1 MLLRNCRFI
10 ITQNQKREI
19 LENKDILIEN
29 GKVMEIG
36 NVTEMGNNLSKKDE
50 FIDCSDKIIIPGLIN
65 CHTHAAMNLLR
76 GVSDDKNLQE
86 WLNED
91 IWPRETKINGE
102 FCYQGTL
109 LAAGEM
115 LLTGTTCFN
124 DMYFHIGD
132 VARAAD
138 KSGMRCFLGQVM
150 FDFFDGE
157 KTKKIIEDS
166 ESEIKKII
174 DLKNERINPTVTP
187 HSVETCS
194 DELLIQSRDLA
205 NKYNLLLHMH
215 LSETEKEVTD
225 CLKNRGK
232 RPLILLD
239 DLGLLKNKFIGA
251 HGIHFNQEEINL
263 LNQNK
268 FFIIYNPCSNAKLAS
283 GICPAWELKSLCIGT
298 DSVASNNNLNL
309 FEEMKFGV
317 LLQRVKYN
325 DVSAMS
331 TQRIFDSATIEGAR
345 ALGIENDVG
354 SIEIGKKADLGLI
367 DKDNIF
373 LNPNHNIIS
382 NLVYSF
388 NGAVSD
394 VIVEG
399 EFAVRNKEI
408 VNFDLEELIEK
419 VEKFREIL

>member
-10 ITQNQKREI
+10 VTQNEKREI

-29 GKVMEIG
+29 GKILEI
-36 NVTEMGNNLSKKDE
+36 GNNLSKKDE
-50 FIDCSDKIIIPGLIN
+50 VVDCSDKIIIPGLIN
-65 CHTHAAMNLLR
+65 SHTHAAMNLLR

-91 IWPRETKINGE
+91 IWPREAKINGE
-102 FCYQGTL
+102 LCYQGTL
-109 LAAGEM
+109 LATAEM

-124 DMYFHIGD
+124 DMYFHTGD
-132 VARAAD
+132 VARAAE
-138 KSGMRCFLGQVM
+138 KSGMKCFLGQVM
-150 FDFFDGE
+150 HDFFDEDKTDDEVKNAE
-157 KTKKIIEDS
+157 KEITKIV
-166 ESEIKKII
+166 
-174 DLKNERINPTVTP
+174 DLKNERIKPAITP

-194 DELLIQSRDLA
+194 DELLIKSKELA

-215 LSETEKEVTD
+215 LSETEKEVND

-239 DLGLLKNKFIGA
+239 NLGLIKNKFIGA
-251 HGIHFNQEEINL
+251 HGIHFNEEEINL
-263 LNQNK
+263 LNKNNS
-268 FFIIYNPCSNAKLAS
+268 FIIYNPCSNAKLAS
-283 GICPAWELKSLCIGT
+283 GICPARELNYLCIGT

-325 DVSAMS
+325 DVGAMS

-345 ALGIENDVG
+345 ALGIEKETG
-354 SIEIGKKADLGLI
+354 SIEIGKKADLVLI
-367 DKDNIF
+367 DKNNIF

-388 NGAVSD
+388 NGTVSD
-394 VIVEG
+394 VMING
-399 EFAVRNKEI
+399 NFSVRNKEI
-408 VNFDLEELIEK
+408 VNFDLGELIEK
-419 VEKFREIL
+419 VENFRELF